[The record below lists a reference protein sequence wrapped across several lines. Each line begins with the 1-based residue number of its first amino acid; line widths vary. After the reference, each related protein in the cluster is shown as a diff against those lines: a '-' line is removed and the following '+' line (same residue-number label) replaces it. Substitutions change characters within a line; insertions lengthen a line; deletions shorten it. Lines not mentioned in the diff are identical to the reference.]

1 MDEKT
6 ENSVDM
12 QKLFFLFLILIGSV
26 QTVFS
31 QCEFAL
37 DEVDEFDSL
46 RLIAAH
52 PVAIG
57 YKIPSNYKTAEGNT
71 MIDEGKALFS
81 FSEGDTIN
89 SFFLSL
95 GIMEREYLPVKP
107 GVSVFLKLSNND
119 IVGLLNAPDRG
130 QFDDQTNMRLY
141 THTCIVPVD
150 YYPAMADYF
159 VQKIRIEYKNHKRTI
174 ILSDEQ
180 QKLLQQAIQCIG
192 EAVNFYPTKP

>member
-1 MDEKT
+1 
-6 ENSVDM
+6 M
-12 QKLFFLFLILIGSV
+12 QKTFFLLLLLLGMV
-26 QTVFS
+26 QSGFS

-57 YKIPSNYKTAEGNT
+57 YKIASNYKTIKGNT
-71 MIDEGKALFS
+71 IIDEGKALFS
-81 FSEGDTIN
+81 FSEGDSIN
-89 SFFLSL
+89 SFFLTL
-95 GIMEREYLPVKP
+95 GIMEREYIPVKP
-107 GVSVFLKLSNND
+107 GISVFLKLSNDD

-130 QFDDQTNMRLY
+130 EFDEGTNMRLY

-150 YYPAMADYF
+150 YYPAMADFF
-159 VQKIRIEYKNHKRTI
+159 VEKIRIEYKNQKRTI
-174 ILSDEQ
+174 ILNSDQ
-180 QKLLQQAIQCIG
+180 QQQLQDAIRCIG